1 MITMRIENIFIPEQ
15 FKVEREIQRDQIAK
29 GQLILA
35 IYKSRARIGV
45 VLARDEQEWA
55 KKTRGRY
62 IAVSSKI
69 LWSNER
75 RRPQNAIWFT
85 SKAKYY
91 LLSFRTADKSQTSL
105 LSF

>member
-1 MITMRIENIFIPEQ
+1 MQIENISIPEQ
-15 FKVEREIQRDQIAK
+15 FKVEKEIQRDQIAK

-45 VLARDEQEWA
+45 VLARDEKEWA

-62 IAVSSKI
+62 IAISSRI
-69 LWSNER
+69 LWTNER
-75 RRPQNAIWFT
+75 RRTNNSIWFT
-85 SKAKYY
+85 NKAKYY

>member
-1 MITMRIENIFIPEQ
+1 MQVENIFVPEN
-15 FKVEREIQRDQIAK
+15 FKVEREIKKEQIQK
-29 GQLILA
+29 GQLVLA
-35 IYKSRARIGV
+35 IYKSRARIGII
-45 VLARDEQEWA
+45 LDRDEKEWA

-62 IAVSSKI
+62 IAISSRI
-69 LWSNER
+69 LWTNER
-75 RRPQNAIWFT
+75 RRPSNSIWFT

>member
-1 MITMRIENIFIPEQ
+1 MRIENIFIPEQ

-62 IAVSSKI
+62 IAVSSRI
-69 LWSNER
+69 LWTNER

-85 SKAKYY
+85 NNEKFK
-91 LLSFRTADKSQTSL
+91 
-105 LSF
+105 

>member
-1 MITMRIENIFIPEQ
+1 MQIENIFVPEQ
-15 FKVEREIQRDQIAK
+15 FKVEKEIQRDQIAK

-62 IAVSSKI
+62 IAVSSRI
-69 LWSNER
+69 LWTNER

-85 SKAKYY
+85 NKAKYY

>member
-1 MITMRIENIFIPEQ
+1 MQVENIYIPEQ
-15 FKVEREIQRDQIAK
+15 FKIEREIEKEQIAK

-45 VLARDEQEWA
+45 ILDRDEKEWA

-62 IAVSSKI
+62 IAVSSRI
-69 LWSNER
+69 LWTNER
-75 RRPQNAIWFT
+75 RKTNNSIWFT
-85 SKAKYY
+85 NNAKYY
-91 LLSFRTADKSQTSL
+91 LLNFRTADKSQTSL